1 MKVDRQR
8 LTQAMNIA
16 SLVMEKRNTIPIL
29 SHMAIMPMVHSVM
42 LIGTDLDMEV
52 RAQIEVDDSTGLEPI
67 TIAAPARIARVLN
80 LGGTQVEIG
89 KATVDKEK
97 TAIAFRSGRL
107 DLQVT
112 HLPYGNFPRIQT
124 PENPG
129 NQIELSLDHIDA
141 MLRASRACSTEESR
155 YYLNGL
161 YLHTVDEPSTV
172 STHSLR
178 AVSTDGH
185 RLYVAPIAAPRA
197 DVLAKILP
205 MASASGTGERGMII
219 PRKAINLLA
228 RLRPKIEGGV
238 TMGISPRLQE
248 NSDKTLIPQAAGTI
262 VSFAFTMRDSG
273 IQVKIATKIIDG
285 TFPDYHRV
293 IPTAE
298 QDKRVLVGRKD
309 LAQAVRLISAAGS
322 GKTKAIRLT
331 FDPTGPKLGV
341 AATGIEDILSAST
354 WIPAETSVKEPFTI
368 GFNGRYLADLCDVT
382 EGDTLL
388 IETMD
393 SGSPTR
399 ITSPEGEGF
408 RTVLMPM
415 RV

>member
-1 MKVDRQR
+1 
-8 LTQAMNIA
+8 
-16 SLVMEKRNTIPIL
+16 
-29 SHMAIMPMVHSVM
+29 
-42 LIGTDLDMEV
+42 
-52 RAQIEVDDSTGLEPI
+52 
-67 TIAAPARIARVLN
+67 VLN
-80 LGGTQVEIG
+80 LGDSMVEIE
-89 KATVDKEK
+89 KATIDKEK

-107 DLQVT
+107 DLQVK
-112 HLPYGNFPRIQT
+112 HLPYEDFPRIQT
-124 PENPG
+124 TRNEADEV
-129 NQIELSLDHIDA
+129 QLSLDHIDD
-141 MLRASRACSTEESR
+141 MLRASRACSTDETR

-178 AVSTDGH
+178 AVSTDGR
-185 RLYVAPIAAPRA
+185 RLYVSPIAAPRA

-205 MASASGTGERGMII
+205 FSNSARSEERGMII

-262 VSFAFTMRDSG
+262 ISFAFTMRGSG
-273 IQVKIATKIIDG
+273 IKVTIATKIIDG
-285 TFPDYHRV
+285 TFPDYSRV

-298 QDKRVLVGRKD
+298 QDQRVLVSRKE
-309 LAQAVRLISAAGS
+309 LARAVRLISAADS

-331 FDPTGPKLGV
+331 FDPNGPKLGV
-341 AATGIEDILSAST
+341 SATGIEDILTAST

-368 GFNGRYLADLCDVT
+368 GFNGRYLAELCEVT
-382 EGDTLL
+382 EGETLL

-393 SGSPTR
+393 AGAPTR
-399 ITSPEGEGF
+399 ITSPEGNGF

>member
-16 SLVMEKRNTIPIL
+16 SLVMEKHNTIPIL

-80 LGGTQVEIG
+80 LGGTQVEID
-89 KATVDKEK
+89 KATVDKQK

-107 DLQVT
+107 DLQVR
-112 HLPYGNFPRIQT
+112 HLPYDDFPRIQT
-124 PENPG
+124 PENPS
-129 NQIELSLDHIDA
+129 NQIELSLDHIDG
-141 MLRASRACSTEESR
+141 MLRASRACSTEETR

-185 RLYVAPIAAPRA
+185 RLYTMPIAAPRA
-197 DVLAKILP
+197 EVLAKILP
-205 MASASGTGERGMII
+205 MANSRSNDRGMII

-228 RLRPKIEGGV
+228 RLRPKIEGAV

-262 VSFAFTMRDSG
+262 VSFAFTMRGSG

-298 QDKRVLVGRKD
+298 QDKRVLVSRKD
-309 LAQAVRLISAAGS
+309 LAQAVRLISAADS

-341 AATGIEDILSAST
+341 AATGIEDILTAST
-354 WIPAETSVKEPFTI
+354 WIEAETSVKEPFTI
-368 GFNGRYLADLCDVT
+368 SFNGRYLADLCDVT

-388 IETMD
+388 IETM
-393 SGSPTR
+393 GAGAPTR

>member
-16 SLVMEKRNTIPIL
+16 SLVIEKRNSIPIL
-29 SHMAIMPMVHSVM
+29 SHMAIMPMVHSMM

-80 LGGTQVEIG
+80 LGGTQVEID
-89 KATVDKEK
+89 KATIDKEK

-107 DLQVT
+107 DLQVM
-112 HLPYGNFPRIQT
+112 HLPYEDFPRIQT

-129 NQIELSLDHIDA
+129 NQIDLSLDHIDS
-141 MLRASRACSTEESR
+141 MLRASRACSTEETR

-185 RLYVAPIAAPRA
+185 RLYTMPIAAPRA

-205 MASASGTGERGMII
+205 ITPCNTGERGMII

-262 VSFAFTMRDSG
+262 VSFAFTMRGSG
-273 IQVKIATKIIDG
+273 IKVKIATKIIDG
-285 TFPDYHRV
+285 TFPNYHRV

-298 QDKRVLVGRKD
+298 QDKRVLVSRKD
-309 LAQAVRLISAAGS
+309 LAQAVRLISAADS

-331 FDPTGPKLGV
+331 FDPAGPKLGV
-341 AATGIEDILSAST
+341 AATGIEDILTAST

-393 SGSPTR
+393 AGAPTR